1 MFINRDIDKEFELA
15 DRTHKIVALIGP
27 RQAGKTTYLQERM
40 RNVSNAEFVTF
51 DDVDVLEVFDSDIK
65 LFEQRYVAGKTLT
78 IIDEVQYGKGAGQKL
93 KYLADRGYKLWLTSS
108 SQLFLQSK
116 VLSHLVGRV
125 ALLDLFPFNWA
136 EFASARNAQPKLTA
150 MEKTRLITEHIVY
163 GGYPKVVLS
172 TDVAEKTEILK
183 NLLETAL
190 IKDAI
195 NFFGIDKD
203 AELRKLVAY
212 LAYTTGSL
220 VIFDKLSN
228 DLGINFLTLVKYLDI
243 LEKSN
248 IIKRV
253 NPYYTNKSL
262 ELVKSPK
269 YYFVDTGLRNAV
281 LSEYPASL
289 DNTGG
294 LFENYVFAELLKTGH
309 PVNFWR
315 TKSKAE
321 VDFVISQGQR
331 IIPVEA
337 KLSSQDMRIER
348 SLHSFISR
356 YNPSEAYVVSL
367 NTNEEAPVNV
377 NDTLVWFVNVPE
389 LLERLKNA
397 GINK

>member
-1 MFINRDIDKEFELA
+1 
-15 DRTHKIVALIGP
+15 
-27 RQAGKTTYLQERM
+27 
-40 RNVSNAEFVTF
+40 
-51 DDVDVLEVFDSDIK
+51 
-65 LFEQRYVAGKTLT
+65 
-78 IIDEVQYGKGAGQKL
+78 
-93 KYLADRGYKLWLTSS
+93 
-108 SQLFLQSK
+108 
-116 VLSHLVGRV
+116 
-125 ALLDLFPFNWA
+125 
-136 EFASARNAQPKLTA
+136 
-150 MEKTRLITEHIVY
+150 
-163 GGYPKVVLS
+163 
-172 TDVAEKTEILK
+172 
-183 NLLETAL
+183 
-190 IKDAI
+190 
-195 NFFGIDKD
+195 
-203 AELRKLVAY
+203 